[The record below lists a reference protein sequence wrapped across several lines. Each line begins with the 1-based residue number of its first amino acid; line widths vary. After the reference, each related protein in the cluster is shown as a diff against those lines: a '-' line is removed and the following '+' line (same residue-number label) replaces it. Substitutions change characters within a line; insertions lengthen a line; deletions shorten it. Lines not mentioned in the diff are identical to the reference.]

1 MAIYKKDNGKYI
13 FRKYYTTLT
22 GERKQYKSKEYDS
35 RKDVENAEAEF
46 ILKKTDVQ
54 VSNLTIKELIDSHY
68 LFKKEKVKIST
79 LSDIEK
85 KSKYLKPLYKI
96 KVEQFT
102 LSQFNNWKD
111 EINKLNL
118 STTTKNSIYKVLRST
133 LNYGIKYYDLKIPVL
148 NKMTNFTSPN
158 ELKKEMLFFDYDEF
172 NKFIKE
178 EDNLMWN
185 TFFKLLYF
193 CGLRKGEAKALTF
206 KDIDFNRHTINISKS
221 IISKVNGINW
231 LVSTPKTKGSIRTI
245 QFPKQVE
252 MGLKLLYNEAVKYKD
267 YNNNWFVFGYT
278 EPLKDTT
285 IAKRKNDLC
294 KESGVKQIRIHDF
307 RHSCASLLINQKASI
322 TLIAKYL
329 GHTNIATTLNTYS
342 HFYNNEYDTL
352 MEKIN
357 KL

>member
-1 MAIYKKDNGKYI
+1 MAIYKKENGKYI

-35 RKDVENAEAEF
+35 RKDVENAEANF
-46 ILKKTDVQ
+46 ILKKTDIQ
-54 VSNLTIKELIDSHY
+54 VSSMTFKDLLKSHY
-68 LFKKEKVKIST
+68 QFKKEKVKIST
-79 LSDIEK
+79 LYDIEK
-85 KSKYLKPLYKI
+85 KYKYLNSLNKI
-96 KVEQFT
+96 KVENFS
-102 LSQFNNWKD
+102 LSQFNNWKE

-118 STTTKNSIYKVLRST
+118 STSSKNSIYKILRSI
-133 LNYGIKYYDLKIPVL
+133 LNYGVKYYDLKIPVL
-148 NKMTNFTSPN
+148 NKMTNFTSPD
-158 ELKKEMLFFDYDEF
+158 ELKKEMLFFDYNEF

-193 CGLRKGEAKALTF
+193 CGLRKGEAKALTWQ
-206 KDIDFNRHTINISKS
+206 DIDFNKHTININKN

-231 LVSTPKTKGSIRTI
+231 LVSTPKTQGSIRVI

-252 MGLKLLYNEAVKYKD
+252 TGLKSLYNEAIKYKD
-267 YNNNWFVFGYT
+267 YNDNRFVFGYT
-278 EPLKDTT
+278 VPLKDTT
-285 IAKRKNDLC
+285 ITKRKNNLC
-294 KESGVKQIRIHDF
+294 EKAGVKQIRIHDF

-342 HFYNNEYDTL
+342 HFYNNEYDEL
-352 MEKIN
+352 MNKIN